1 MLKIKQTD
9 SYVWVFEIN
18 KKVPRLLRT
27 EESEQCDSST
37 NQHTVLY
44 NTSLCIIVCLCSYK
58 CL

>member
-44 NTSLCIIVCLCSYK
+44 NTSLCIIVCLCSY
-58 CL
+58 